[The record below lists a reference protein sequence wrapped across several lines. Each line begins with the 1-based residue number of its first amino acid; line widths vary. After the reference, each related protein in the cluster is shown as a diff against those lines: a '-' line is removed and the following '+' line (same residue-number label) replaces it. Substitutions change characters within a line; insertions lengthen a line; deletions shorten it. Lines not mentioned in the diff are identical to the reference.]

1 MKDAIQSTSGLIGRT
16 ITGVAGETGHSNI
29 VLGFDNGEWVCIRAC
44 ESFGALEIQFWRDAA
59 DLDLLEAGVIG
70 QQECDERIEA
80 RIKAQREQYEIWEKE
95 EFERLK
101 LKFGQP

>member
-1 MKDAIQSTSGLIGRT
+1 MKDAITSTEKLVGKT

-29 VLGFDNGEWVCIRAC
+29 VLGFDNGDWICIRAC
-44 ESFGALEIQFWRDAA
+44 ESFGALEIQFWSDAA
-59 DLDLLEAGVIG
+59 DLDLLEAGVIDKK
-70 QQECDERIEA
+70 ECDERIEA
-80 RIKAQREQYEIWEKE
+80 RIKAQREQYEMWEKE